1 MSWTYTLNPNWP
13 HTVDCGEDELVVS
26 QTPVELVGA
35 FLQKVD
41 GHLNS
46 LWSKQF
52 LCAAGCLQFK
62 NLSTL
67 TYNSHR
73 TVALG
78 LIISAL
84 PFCAYRFHTA
94 LKVSVEYPTLS
105 PRWRHH
111 PHQSLLPFALKSL
124 GKHNREVRIEHIYQ
138 VEISAHVYLSLYP
151 KAGWWFLDHRGPV
164 WLSLHLKTP
173 QISALWY
180 NVASGPF
187 YCPVLL
193 RGHCYPDNGEHLG
206 DMRKYPLLWDLT
218 DSCENI
224 VNGLQ
229 CPTIFD
235 CNFRAFGIVW

>member
-105 PRWRHH
+105 PLWRHH

-138 VEISAHVYLSLYP
+138 VESFCSRVSQSLPKSWLMVPWSQRSCLTESSPEDATDLSTLIQRCIWAFLLP
-151 KAGWWFLDHRGPV
+151 RPLAGTLLPWQWW
-164 WLSLHLKTP
+164 
-173 QISALWY
+173 
-180 NVASGPF
+180 ASGRHEKISIIVRF
-187 YCPVLL
+187 NWQL
-193 RGHCYPDNGEHLG
+193 RKHCEWITVSN
-206 DMRKYPLLWDLT
+206 
-218 DSCENI
+218 
-224 VNGLQ
+224 
-229 CPTIFD
+229 
-235 CNFRAFGIVW
+235 NFWL